1 MSTTVNHGRQRAG
14 KRRRAVRKQPID
26 LGRYIRQRSTDQTV
40 CLGPAVLDAAG
51 RYYCVWVFHAK
62 TGPHVGKVDL
72 STKDLEEAE
81 ELRMAF
87 HASLINSSWKGV
99 LIDFDDELEMAKA
112 AKAMWP
118 CDKLDKI
125 AACIAA
131 ERLQP
136 EAYAERVSATVR
148 SSA

>member
-1 MSTTVNHGRQRAG
+1 VSTVSGGAART
-14 KRRRAVRKQPID
+14 RRAPAID
-26 LGRYIRQRSTDQTV
+26 LGRYIRQKSTDQTV

-51 RYYCVWVFHAK
+51 SYYCVWDFHAK
-62 TGPHVGKVDL
+62 TGPHVGKADL
-72 STKDLEEAE
+72 STQDFETAEAR
-81 ELRMAF
+81 RMAF

-99 LIDFDDELEMAKA
+99 LIDFNDELEMAKA

-131 ERLQP
+131 ERQ
-136 EAYAERVSATVR
+136 AA
-148 SSA
+148 